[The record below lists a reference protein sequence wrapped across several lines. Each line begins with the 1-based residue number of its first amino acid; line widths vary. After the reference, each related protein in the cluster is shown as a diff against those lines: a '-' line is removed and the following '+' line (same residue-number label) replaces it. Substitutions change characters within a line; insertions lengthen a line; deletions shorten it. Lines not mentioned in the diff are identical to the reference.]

1 MTLRHHAF
9 CGALVFVPI
18 FGCSS
23 TDSNGNAANGNAAAG
38 GASSA
43 GASAVLGSTSAGQ
56 SSGAGS
62 SVGGSVATAGTSGNS
77 AAGSAGTAAGGGP
90 PDAGFDAMLTAT
102 ALAANQSVGVEWNA
116 VAGATSYKVYFAE
129 GAAPT
134 MASMSQEVKA
144 PHAAFVHRALTN
156 GTVYHYAVSAIVGGM
171 ESKLSAEAQAT
182 PKGEWVLEELGDG
195 QFDDV
200 STGKAAPR
208 VPLEKRVHLL
218 LFAEGYTA
226 ADLPKFHADADHAA
240 KRTGD
245 VDSWVDYVFS
255 VAPYSDYREAFAV
268 WYLPRASNTH
278 FDGADTAFMVPVTA
292 AGTGNVSGTGETATR
307 AWQAIGLH
315 PVPPM
320 DFTATGFGTARTHVA
335 SFLLFDAAR
344 GRAGVSG
351 LTLALRNPAQ
361 ASQRIPSAFGVG
373 HAHEFTHAFSSLRD
387 EYIELDNTVP
397 NNTSETSNVV
407 GSSQCSSLPWQ
418 HLLSGG
424 SYNPK
429 TENLVGAFGT
439 PEQGYHSELL
449 CLLNGTHDNAAHYG
463 GNGLLRDDD
472 RMCNFCREITAY
484 RIYSRT
490 GILTDDTAGF
500 ATWKAQYRPKFFER
514 FPFAVPAVVPQTN
527 NVQNPAQGMAVY
539 EACSA
544 ASHASISA
552 SARELQESAARSVTA
567 SSSELVSSAAHQ
579 GCIGD
584 L

>member
-1 MTLRHHAF
+1 MTLTLTHR
-9 CGALVFVPI
+9 ALGCALTLLLLLPLA
-18 FGCSS
+18 CSS
-23 TDSNGNAANGNAAAG
+23 DDSGENPAASGAANAGASAAIGGGGTSSGG
-38 GASSA
+38 GASSVAGGGAVSAAGTA
-43 GASAVLGSTSAGQ
+43 GATGL
-56 SSGAGS
+56 
-62 SVGGSVATAGTSGNS
+62 
-77 AAGSAGTAAGGGP
+77 AGSAGAP
-90 PDAGFDAMLTAT
+90 PDAGFDAKLAAT

-116 VAGATSYKVYFAE
+116 VEGATAYKVYVAE

-134 MASMSQEVKA
+134 SASMSQEVKA
-144 PHAAFVHRALTN
+144 PHAAFVHHALKN
-156 GTVYHYAVSAIVGGM
+156 GTAYHYAVAAVVGGI
-171 ESKLSAEAQAT
+171 ESKLSPEAVAT
-182 PKGEWVLEELGDG
+182 PAGEWVLEELGDG

-200 STGKAAPR
+200 STGKLAPR

-218 LFAEGYTA
+218 LFAEGYLA
-226 ADLPKFHADADHAA
+226 ADLPKFHDDADHAA
-240 KRTGD
+240 KRAGD

-255 VAPYSDYREAFAV
+255 LAPYKDYREAFAV

-278 FDGADTAFMVPVTA
+278 FDGADTAFMVPVA
-292 AGTGNVSGTGETATR
+292 AAATGNVTGTGETATR
-307 AWQAIGLH
+307 AWQAIGLM

-320 DFTATGFGTARTHVA
+320 DFTAVGFGTVRTHVA

-361 ASQRIPSAFGVG
+361 ASQRIASAFGVG

-387 EYIELDNTVP
+387 EYIELDNSAP

-407 GSSQCSSLPWQ
+407 GSGQCATLPWQ

-424 SYNPK
+424 SINPQ
-429 TENLVGAFGT
+429 TESLVGAFGT

-449 CLLNGTHDNAAHYG
+449 CLLNGTHDNAGHYG

-472 RMCNFCREITAY
+472 RMCNFCREVTAY
-484 RIYSRT
+484 RIHSRT
-490 GILTDDTAGF
+490 GILADDTAGF
-500 ATWKAQYRPKFFER
+500 EAWKAQYRAKFFER
-514 FPFAVPAVVPQTN
+514 FPFQVPAVVPQTN
-527 NVQNPAQGMAVY
+527 NVQNPAQGMPVY

-544 ASHASISA
+544 AAQLLVSG
-552 SARELQESAARSVTA
+552 SAAVFTP
-567 SSSELVSSAAHQ
+567 SSPAHQ